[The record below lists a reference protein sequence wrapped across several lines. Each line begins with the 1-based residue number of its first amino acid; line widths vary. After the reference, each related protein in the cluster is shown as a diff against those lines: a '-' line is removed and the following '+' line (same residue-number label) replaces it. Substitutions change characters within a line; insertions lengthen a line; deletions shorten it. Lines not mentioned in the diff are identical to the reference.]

1 MLLTSS
7 ALDLERKT
15 EVNTKMKKGKCRKL
29 FMMIFWKNLVLHH
42 FCSEKEKKNNFMRV
56 KTSMMLSPF
65 KHVLLFWTIN
75 FQICECLG
83 LFCYLNYFSLTVI
96 SKTKVVGNY
105 LKKYFMLWNFVLGE
119 LCSLQSKTKTL
130 YANTN

>member
-65 KHVLLFWTIN
+65 KHILLFWTIN

-83 LFCYLNYFSLTVI
+83 HFLLPKLFLFNSHFKEKST
-96 SKTKVVGNY
+96 
-105 LKKYFMLWNFVLGE
+105 VLG
-119 LCSLQSKTKTL
+119 S
-130 YANTN
+130 

>member
-42 FCSEKEKKNNFMRV
+42 FCSEKQKKNNFIRV
-56 KTSMMLSPF
+56 RITLMLSPF
-65 KHVLLFWTIN
+65 QHVLLFWTIN
-75 FQICECLG
+75 FQICEGLG
-83 LFCYLNYFSLTVI
+83 LFLLPKLFLFNSHFKDKSSWQLPKEILYVM
-96 SKTKVVGNY
+96 K
-105 LKKYFMLWNFVLGE
+105 
-119 LCSLQSKTKTL
+119 LCLRR
-130 YANTN
+130 AM

>member
-56 KTSMMLSPF
+56 KTSLMLSP
-65 KHVLLFWTIN
+65 KN
-75 FQICECLG
+75 M
-83 LFCYLNYFSLTVI
+83 YYYFGPLI
-96 SKTKVVGNY
+96 
-105 LKKYFMLWNFVLGE
+105 FRFV
-119 LCSLQSKTKTL
+119 SV
-130 YANTN
+130 